1 MEFIVRN
8 EKMKGINF
16 SLKAKEI
23 RIKKAVEKSYVGKD
37 LSAS

>member
-1 MEFIVRN
+1 
-8 EKMKGINF
+8 MKGINF

-23 RIKKAVEKSYVGKD
+23 KKKAVEKSYVGKD